1 MISFQVSDMTC
12 GHCASTI
19 TQAVKAFDEDATVRI
34 DLAAHRID
42 IQTPAAD
49 AAGLASAIQGAGYTP
64 IVLAGGGAAPAPV
77 APAQRGGCCSR

>member
-1 MISFQVSDMTC
+1 MISFHVSDMTC

-49 AAGLASAIQGAGYTP
+49 AAGLASAIQDAGYTP
-64 IVLAGGGAAPAPV
+64 IVLGSDSSAQAPT
-77 APAQRGGCCSR
+77 QGGGCCCN